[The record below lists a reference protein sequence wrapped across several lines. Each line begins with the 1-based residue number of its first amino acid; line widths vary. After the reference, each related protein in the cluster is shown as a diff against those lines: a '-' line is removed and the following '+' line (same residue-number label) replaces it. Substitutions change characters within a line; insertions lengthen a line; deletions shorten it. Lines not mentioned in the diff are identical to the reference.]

1 MFNKHFSYLL
11 DAASGATFLAG
22 VFTRQDIAIFLGGL
36 ASITAFINH
45 LQQIYDRKQAKK
57 QKPKK

>member
-1 MFNKHFSYLL
+1 MIQKPFNYLL

-22 VFTRQDIAIFLGGL
+22 IVTSQDIAIFLGGL

-57 QKPKK
+57 KKQ